1 MESNKGMSEKPNN
14 IIGLGKARKARE
26 KDARKAQADENALKF
41 GRTKAQ
47 KILEVTQSE
56 KAKKMLDRHQ
66 IDEE

>member
-14 IIGLGKARKARE
+14 IIGLGKTRKARE
-26 KDARKAQADENALKF
+26 KDARKAQADENALTF